1 MNIGDKMIYALLIF
15 IGISIGLLIS
25 KILDIRKADIDK
37 EFLDLV
43 DKVVFEENKEKK
55 TNSDSIRKNIRNR

>member
-1 MNIGDKMIYALLIF
+1 MIYVLMIF
-15 IGISIGLLIS
+15 IGITIGLIIS

-43 DKVVFEENKEKK
+43 DKVVFEETKEKK
-55 TNSDSIRKNIRNR
+55 TNSNSIRKDS

>member
-1 MNIGDKMIYALLIF
+1 MIYVLMIF
-15 IGISIGLLIS
+15 IGITIGLIIS

-43 DKVVFEENKEKK
+43 DKVVFEETKEKK
-55 TNSDSIRKNIRNR
+55 TNSNSIRKDSQNTR

>member
-1 MNIGDKMIYALLIF
+1 MI
-15 IGISIGLLIS
+15 IS

-43 DKVVFEENKEKK
+43 DKVVFEENKEKNEFRFNTK
-55 TNSDSIRKNIRNR
+55 RF

>member
-1 MNIGDKMIYALLIF
+1 MNIGDTMIYALLIF